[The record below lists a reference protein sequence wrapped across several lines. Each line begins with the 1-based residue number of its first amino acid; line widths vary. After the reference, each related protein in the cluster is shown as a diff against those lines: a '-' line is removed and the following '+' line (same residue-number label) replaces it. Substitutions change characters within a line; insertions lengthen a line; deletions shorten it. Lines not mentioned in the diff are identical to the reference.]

1 MYSCNDCGTSF
12 TRKCSFTRHKNERC
26 VFRHRKNGTSASKL
40 SVPGG
45 DEPSHRNHGLENER
59 MVNNES
65 TDQQR
70 RNKMQHSRESAN
82 YLHCN
87 EELPSDESTGD
98 EFSDESTGDESSDE
112 SRNDESFDISNY
124 SWYDDGTIK
133 KNHSFQ
139 LPRDIRAIIVGK
151 SGSGKTTLLTS
162 LLLKPDVLDYENLMV
177 CGKSLHQPSYK
188 IMQLGF
194 DKGLSKTQIGKIFIR
209 KDIVMED
216 GGPEKVIEDYS
227 LTCKGGVNASFFDD
241 VTMIPDPSEHESSC
255 KNLLVLDDIMLGPQN
270 KVEAYFTRGR
280 HSNVDVIYITQS
292 YFRLPRQ
299 TIRENGNLFMF
310 FPQDRKN
317 LIHIFNDHCAG
328 DNISFSSFSNF
339 CNDIWRESPHNFV
352 TIDLSRTIDTGKYRK
367 KLNYYGMCE

>member
-1 MYSCNDCGTSF
+1 MLMMDGVHRCTHCGNSYSN
-12 TRKCSFTRHKNERC
+12 RHNLS
-26 VFRHRKNGTSASKL
+26 RHRKTCVVSKSIYPSTITPKSDMTSAI
-40 SVPGG
+40 
-45 DEPSHRNHGLENER
+45 PSDYHKE
-59 MVNNES
+59 
-65 TDQQR
+65 QQR
-70 RNKMQHSRESAN
+70 NTRRHDSGIAN
-82 YLHCN
+82 YSRCN
-87 EELPSDESTGD
+87 EELLSSSDD
-98 EFSDESTGDESSDE
+98 LTGDESSDE
-112 SRNDESFDISNY
+112 STNDESFDICNY
-124 SWYDDGTIK
+124 SWCDDGAVK

-151 SGSGKTTLLTS
+151 SGSGKTTLLNS
-162 LLLKPDVLDYENLMV
+162 LLLKPDALDYENLMI
-177 CGKSLHQPSYK
+177 CGKSLHQSSYK

-209 KDIVMED
+209 KDDVMED
-216 GGPEKVIEDYS
+216 GGPEKVIRDYS
-227 LTCKGGVNASFFDD
+227 LTCKGGVDASFFDD
-241 VTMIPDPSEHESSC
+241 VTMIPDPSEHDSSC

-328 DNISFSSFSNF
+328 DGIQFESFSNF
-339 CNDIWRESPHNFV
+339 CNDAWRESPHNFV

-367 KLNYYGMCE
+367 NLNYYWLRS

>member
-1 MYSCNDCGTSF
+1 MDTKRWWICEFCGKNLSSYHCLWKHKKRFHHSKDEGPVGIHNHPIKDMSDSESMDRKLGNGQQNGNEIATFSSHDNDDAVSEF
-12 TRKCSFTRHKNERC
+12 S
-26 VFRHRKNGTSASKL
+26 
-40 SVPGG
+40 G
-45 DEPSHRNHGLENER
+45 DESI
-59 MVNNES
+59 
-65 TDQQR
+65 
-70 RNKMQHSRESAN
+70 
-82 YLHCN
+82 
-87 EELPSDESTGD
+87 
-98 EFSDESTGDESSDE
+98 GDESSDE

-124 SWYDDGTIK
+124 SWCDDGAIK

-151 SGSGKTTLLTS
+151 SGSGKTTLLNS

-209 KDIVMED
+209 KYKVMED
-216 GGPEKVIEDYS
+216 GGPEKVIKDYS
-227 LTCKGGVNASFFDD
+227 LTCKGGVDASFFEH
-241 VTMIPDPSEHESSC
+241 VTMIPDPSEHDSSC

-328 DNISFSSFSNF
+328 DGIQFESFSNF
-339 CNDIWRESPHNFV
+339 CNDAWRESPHNFV

-367 KLNYYGMCE
+367 NLNYYWLRS